1 MRTIVDS
8 VLHSTGVQVH
18 IPITVHRRYR
28 CDHLPTL
35 GVIIT
40 DYRYTLRPA
49 TFRQLPAG
57 VTQDIGCVLHMEV
70 VRERS
75 KAYGFMQLRLSF
87 NETKKLWLGFI
98 VGSLA

>member
-1 MRTIVDS
+1 MDS

-18 IPITVHRRYR
+18 QPIAVHRPYR

-49 TFRQLPAG
+49 TFSQLPTG
-57 VTQDIGCVLHMEV
+57 VSHVQDIDCVLHMEV

-75 KAYGFMQLRLSF
+75 KAYGLCS
-87 NETKKLWLGFI
+87 
-98 VGSLA
+98 

>member
-1 MRTIVDS
+1 MDS

-18 IPITVHRRYR
+18 QPITVHRPYR

-49 TFRQLPAG
+49 QSTFSQLPTG
-57 VTQDIGCVLHMEV
+57 VSQVQDIASVLQIEV
-70 VRERS
+70 VRE
-75 KAYGFMQLRLSF
+75 K
-87 NETKKLWLGFI
+87 
-98 VGSLA
+98 